1 MTHLSLGQAVAA
13 KSVMCVP
20 CAHASSGACCVLI
33 VDVTPVARQL
43 GMNVDVLREREVLFS
58 APCRE
63 LTDKVKKIFWLH
75 SYGERGVNRERICTG
90 GPRTIED
97 EDVSDSTDDK
107 YAPGGALRARL
118 ADDHMA
124 PPFSARACCRS
135 PPTQ

>member
-1 MTHLSLGQAVAA
+1 
-13 KSVMCVP
+13 
-20 CAHASSGACCVLI
+20 
-33 VDVTPVARQL
+33 
-43 GMNVDVLREREVLFS
+43 MNVDVLREREVLFS

-75 SYGERGVNRERICTG
+75 SYDERGVNRERICTG

-124 PPFSARACCRS
+124 PPFSARACCSLAAHAITESS
-135 PPTQ
+135 PVSFPRLGIPLGRACKRLSELTQ